1 LNVPVGF
8 STEVAVTATP
18 VPFEILQQNDIT
30 IFELKTA
37 KLSDMQTIKLVGD
50 ALGKLAETP
59 ECQKLVVDLAK
70 VQSMGSAALSQLV
83 VVNRRMREKYG
94 QVRVCSL
101 QPAIAEVFR
110 ITHLNRALAI
120 DETRGVS
127 IASLSPAG
135 AAQGGQTVVIS
146 ETVTLGNLESLPTEE
161 VPPPHRPPRG
171 TGD

>member
-1 LNVPVGF
+1 
-8 STEVAVTATP
+8 
-18 VPFEILQQNDIT
+18 
-30 IFELKTA
+30 
-37 KLSDMQTIKLVGD
+37 
-50 ALGKLAETP
+50 
-59 ECQKLVVDLAK
+59 
-70 VQSMGSAALSQLV
+70 
-83 VVNRRMREKYG
+83 
-94 QVRVCSL
+94 VRVCSL

-146 ETVTLGNLESLPTEE
+146 ETMTLGSLESLPTEE